1 MGKQPSRPFSL
12 LITWP
17 TIHFDNTIGVN
28 SHTPFLEPKMS
39 EAIGTFAL
47 EHISNTYTT
56 DPNNEITNH
65 TNWKG
70 TAEGYG
76 TVFGTLTFA
85 PTPLSQLDEKLDG
98 GNVRWT
104 GQGFLEDGT
113 AAAATGAGTWSK
125 VPGKHAWKVEYIL
138 DLNDGSQI
146 KSVGEI
152 ALDTLKFTGTNYSV

>member
-1 MGKQPSRPFSL
+1 MEQ
-12 LITWP
+12 
-17 TIHFDNTIGVN
+17 
-28 SHTPFLEPKMS
+28 KMS
-39 EAIGTFAL
+39 EAIGTFDL

-85 PTPLSQLDEKLDG
+85 PTPLSQLDEKLEG
-98 GNVRWT
+98 GDVRWT

-113 AAAATGAGTWSK
+113 AAAATGAGSWSK